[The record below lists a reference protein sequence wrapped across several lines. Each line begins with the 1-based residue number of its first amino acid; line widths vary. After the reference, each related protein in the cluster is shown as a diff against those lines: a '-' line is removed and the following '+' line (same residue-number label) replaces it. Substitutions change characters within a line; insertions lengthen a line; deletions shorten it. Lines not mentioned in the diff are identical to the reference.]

1 MNRTVNLKG
10 LLVDLSVARVMGI
23 LNITPDSFFA
33 GSRVDGDTLGAQAA
47 RMVGEGADF
56 LDVGGYSSRPGASEV
71 SEAEELARVV
81 PAIEFLAREFPA
93 VPVSVDTFRARVAEE
108 ALRAGACMVNDISG
122 GADADMPSVV
132 ARQGAAYVL
141 MHRRGTPQTMQQL
154 THYEN
159 LLAEV
164 MEYFYTHLATL
175 EAAGVT
181 DIIIDPGFGFAKT
194 AEQNF
199 LLLKHLEYFEALGRP
214 LLAGLSRKSMVWRTL
229 GITPDEALP
238 GTVALQMV
246 ALQKGVSMLRV
257 HDVREAKQD
266 ITLHQQLML
275 AHGNNAVNKGV

>member
-1 MNRTVNLKG
+1 
-10 LLVDLSVARVMGI
+10 
-23 LNITPDSFFA
+23 
-33 GSRVDGDTLGAQAA
+33 
-47 RMVGEGADF
+47 
-56 LDVGGYSSRPGASEV
+56 
-71 SEAEELARVV
+71 
-81 PAIEFLAREFPA
+81 
-93 VPVSVDTFRARVAEE
+93 
-108 ALRAGACMVNDISG
+108 
-122 GADADMPSVV
+122 
-132 ARQGAAYVL
+132 
-141 MHRRGTPQTMQQL
+141 MQQL